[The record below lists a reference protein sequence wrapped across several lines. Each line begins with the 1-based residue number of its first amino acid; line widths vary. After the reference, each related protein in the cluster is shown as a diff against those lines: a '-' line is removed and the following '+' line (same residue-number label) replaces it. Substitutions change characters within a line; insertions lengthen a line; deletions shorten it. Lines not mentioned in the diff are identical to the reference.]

1 MNTVNEMITN
11 ASKKEVTVKKE
22 DVVIRHP
29 GSGEARS
36 KARPIQIDT
45 TRDVWRATVLTL
57 FKHVADMHHTIVTI
71 IADKYELDPN
81 KVIDVITDDP
91 RWTELQVHPIIHD
104 LIGDDGRLD
113 IPLKV
118 EVQEKEKPKRGRPPK
133 KVAAAAAAPV
143 PVVEPPTPAP
153 VVEPPAPV
161 AAPAPVPAPVA
172 APAAVPAP
180 VVEPPVPA
188 PVAVPPAKPKA
199 VKKKINV
206 SNKEPILME

>member
-1 MNTVNEMITN
+1 MNTVNNMITN

-36 KARPIQIDT
+36 KARPILIDT
-45 TRDVWRATVLTL
+45 TRDVWRSTVLTL
-57 FKHVADMHHTIVTI
+57 FKHVADMHLTIVTI

-81 KVIDVITDDP
+81 KVIDVISDDP

-113 IPLKV
+113 IPVKV

-133 KVAAAAAAPV
+133 KVAAPAAPV
-143 PVVEPPTPAP
+143 PVVEPPVPAP
-153 VVEPPAPV
+153 EPAS
-161 AAPAPVPAPVA
+161 APAPVPAP
-172 APAAVPAP
+172 AP
-180 VVEPPVPA
+180 V
-188 PVAVPPAKPKA
+188 AKPKA
-199 VKKKINV
+199 VKKKIKV
-206 SNKEPILME
+206 SNEEPVLME

>member
-118 EVQEKEKPKRGRPPK
+118 EVQEKPKRGRPPK
-133 KVAAAAAAPV
+133 KVAAAAPV
-143 PVVEPPTPAP
+143 AVVEPPTPAP
-153 VVEPPAPV
+153 VPAP
-161 AAPAPVPAPVA
+161 APAPAPVPA
-172 APAAVPAP
+172 
-180 VVEPPVPA
+180 
-188 PVAVPPAKPKA
+188 AKPKA
-199 VKKKINV
+199 VKKKIKV
-206 SNKEPILME
+206 SNEEPVLME

>member
-36 KARPIQIDT
+36 KARPIEIDT

-133 KVAAAAAAPV
+133 KISAPAAPV
-143 PVVEPPTPAP
+143 PVVEPPAPAPVPAPAPAPVPAP

-161 AAPAPVPAPVA
+161 PAPAPA
-172 APAAVPAP
+172 
-180 VVEPPVPA
+180 
-188 PVAVPPAKPKA
+188 AKPKA
-199 VKKKINV
+199 VKKKIKV